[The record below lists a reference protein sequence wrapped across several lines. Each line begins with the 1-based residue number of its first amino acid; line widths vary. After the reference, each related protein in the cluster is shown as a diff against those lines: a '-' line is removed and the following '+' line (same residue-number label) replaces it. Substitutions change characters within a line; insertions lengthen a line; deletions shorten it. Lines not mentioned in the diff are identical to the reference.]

1 MNLSAKIYKLLK
13 ALNQKGYIYLYRRD
27 QVWSYKMGKAC
38 AIYKIY
44 RQWTVDE
51 YIRDIDPLYKKKSA
65 QKIVKKELYSSFRQI
80 DIVLWLAAQWKEV
93 KDSEGKA

>member
-13 ALNQKGYIYLYRRD
+13 ALNNRGHIYLYRRD
-27 QVWSYKMGKAC
+27 QVWSYEMSKAC
-38 AIYKIY
+38 SIYKIY
-44 RQWTVDE
+44 RQWTVAE
-51 YIRDIDPLYKKKSA
+51 YMRDVDLLYKKKSA

-80 DIVLWLAAQWKEV
+80 DIVLWLAARWKEV